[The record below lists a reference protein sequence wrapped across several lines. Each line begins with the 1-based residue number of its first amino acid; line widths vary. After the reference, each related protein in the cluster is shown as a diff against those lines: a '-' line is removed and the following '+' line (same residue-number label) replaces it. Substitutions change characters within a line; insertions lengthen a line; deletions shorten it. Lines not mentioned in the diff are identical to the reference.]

1 MRINDEWAPHSLSL
15 SFSFSPFLSLSRAQQ
30 DSLSRCPCR
39 SRPRS
44 AVSLRPHRFFS
55 LSFTVTRLPRTLLPP
70 LVPLSSLFLF
80 SSSSFS
86 FLPVSRAHSRV
97 SYNGY
102 LPRIRRGWVEGEGGI
117 FTSRAR
123 RGRNTHTCTHA
134 RTEIR
139 RREGESGR
147 ADDEGGRG
155 EGRVAAER

>member
-15 SFSFSPFLSLSRAQQ
+15 SFSFSPFLSRAQQ

-55 LSFTVTRLPRTLLPP
+55 AF
-70 LVPLSSLFLF
+70 FHCY
-80 SSSSFS
+80 SSSSNASSSSCSSFLPFPLLLVLLF

-102 LPRIRRGWVEGEGGI
+102 LPRIRRVEGEGGI

-123 RGRNTHTCTHA
+123 RGRHTHTCTHA